1 MTLISFAL
9 DEGGMSIGTAVE
21 KVEAAASEILPE
33 NVLAEF
39 SGDAATFMQ
48 TAKDMGFL
56 IIVAIFAMY
65 IVLGILYESFVQPL
79 TILSTL
85 PVAGFGGMLTLLIF
99 GSEFSFY
106 ATVGF
111 FLLLGIVKKNG
122 IILVDFANEHLAKEK
137 CSHEVAIV
145 EAARTRF
152 RPILMTSMA
161 AIMGALP
168 MAMGY
173 GADGK
178 GRQPMGLMIVGGLIF
193 AQFVTLLVT
202 PIIYLYF
209 EEMREWG
216 NKRFARKCKLRLIDL
231 FSKYQNDAFL
241 EKLQQNQFLL

>member
-1 MTLISFAL
+1 
-9 DEGGMSIGTAVE
+9 
-21 KVEAAASEILPE
+21 
-33 NVLAEF
+33 
-39 SGDAATFMQ
+39 
-48 TAKDMGFL
+48 
-56 IIVAIFAMY
+56 
-65 IVLGILYESFVQPL
+65 
-79 TILSTL
+79 
-85 PVAGFGGMLTLLIF
+85 
-99 GSEFSFY
+99 
-106 ATVGF
+106 
-111 FLLLGIVKKNG
+111 LLGIVKKNG

-216 NKRFARKCKLRLIDL
+216 NKRFARK
-231 FSKYQNDAFL
+231 
-241 EKLQQNQFLL
+241 